1 MQDRWWDVEFLVARD
16 AFIPRTDLLVR
27 MERWLLRLLLAVNRI
42 YLPDPRFK
50 WADRLVSQ
58 MAVKPDGL
66 AERLREMLRAEPAD
80 SVAIVQAL
88 AGETLDLIDLHL
100 PGCDTGF
107 ARTWLGYRRVASTP
121 PLTRTLPRTRLKIEE
136 EDE

>member
-66 AERLREMLRAEPAD
+66 AERLREVLRAEPAD

-107 ARTWLGYRRVASTP
+107 ARAWLDYRRVAPSPT
-121 PLTRTLPRTRLKIEE
+121 RTRLNI
-136 EDE
+136 EDEDE

>member
-27 MERWLLRLLLAVNRI
+27 IERWLLRLLLAVNRI

-107 ARTWLGYRRVASTP
+107 ARAWLDYRRVAPSP
-121 PLTRTLPRTRLKIEE
+121 TRTPTRTRLNIKD